1 MYAEDESILEDLALS
16 RNLAERTER
25 LYRDIIEK
33 YTRFFKTPLTVLLK
47 EAETEEDQK
56 ISWKKRKLRKR
67 LLEFRQYLYNNYMM
81 STAKMNFSKILT
93 IYRHYEIEL
102 YKLPPISGKQ
112 CEETHIQFKDLPD
125 REIIREALKLARP
138 IHRAIILFMSSSG
151 CATAET
157 LNLRISDLLKSV
169 EEYYSDSDNVYDMIQ
184 KLQDRDDIVPIFQ
197 LKRKKTGKLYYTF
210 CTPEAFHEICM
221 YLIQRKGLRSNDRLF
236 KITQLHL
243 MQLFREVNNLL
254 GLGTVGP
261 NNYVRFRSHMLRK
274 FHASTLY
281 NDGMI
286 LDDVNDLQGKTKNKT
301 DSSYFME
308 DPNKLK
314 QKYIQHMGALAIN
327 LEVNSLDIKSK
338 EYVLL
343 ERELESK
350 SREYDDL
357 KNRISCIEQAINS
370 NISSNDLALINKYI

>member
-1 MYAEDESILEDLALS
+1 MALS

-314 QKYIQHMGALAIN
+314 QKYVQHMGALAIN

>member
-67 LLEFRQYLYNNYMM
+67 LLEFRQYLYNNYML

-112 CEETHIQFKDLPD
+112 GEETHIQFKDLPD
-125 REIIREALKLARP
+125 KEIIREALKLARP
-138 IHRAIILFMSSSG
+138 IHKAIILFMSSSG

-157 LNLRISDLLKSV
+157 LSLRVKDLLKSV
-169 EEYYSDSDNVYDMIQ
+169 EEYYPNPENVYDMIH
-184 KLQDRDDIVPIFQ
+184 KLQGRDDIVPIFQ
-197 LKRKKTGKLYYTF
+197 LKRKKTGKIYYTF
-210 CTPEAFHEICM
+210 CTPEAFQEICT
-221 YLIQRKGLRSNDRLF
+221 YLIQRKGLRDSDRLF

-254 GLGTVGP
+254 GLGTVGS

-308 DPNKLK
+308 DPDKLK
-314 QKYIQHMGALAIN
+314 QKYIQHMGSLTIN
-327 LEVNSLDIKSK
+327 VEVTSLDIKSK

-350 SREYDDL
+350 NKEYDDL
-357 KNRISCIEQAINS
+357 KNRISWIEQAINS
-370 NISSNDLALINKYI
+370 NISSDDLDLINKYI

>member
-314 QKYIQHMGALAIN
+314 QKYVQHMGALAIN